1 MNKTNYKN
9 TFSQIHPS
17 DETVERILDM
27 TNKKQTIS
35 FKKAFAVVLVI
46 ALIICSV
53 GIMADATTD
62 GAVTEKISEVADN
75 VSKKI
80 RVLVNGKEADNFE
93 IVTEKDED
101 GKTHFKANI
110 DLPEGYASVEGV
122 DEALNETVGSVIEF
136 ELESSGSDGEDYVF
150 SGEGYDVVIPGGAEA
165 YEPTTVAASE

>member
-9 TFSQIHPS
+9 TFSHIHPS
-17 DETVERILDM
+17 NETVERILDM

-62 GAVTEKISEVADN
+62 GAVSEKISEVADN

-101 GKTHFKANI
+101 GRTHYKANI
-110 DLPEGYASVEGV
+110 DLPEGYASVEGILT
-122 DEALNETVGSVIEF
+122 DVIEF
-136 ELESSGSDGEDYVF
+136 ELESSGSDGDDYVF

>member
-9 TFSQIHPS
+9 TFSKIHPS

-62 GAVTEKISEVADN
+62 GAVTEKISEVADK
-75 VSKKI
+75 VSEKFH
-80 RVLVNGKEADNFE
+80 VLVNGKEAENFE
-93 IVTEKDED
+93 IVTETDED
-101 GKTHFKANI
+101 GRTHYKANI
-110 DLPEGYASVEGV
+110 DLPEGYASVEGINN
-122 DEALNETVGSVIEF
+122 EPLNKIEF

-150 SGEGYDVVIPGGAEA
+150 SGEGYDVVISGGAEV